1 MANKID
7 LHTHS
12 VCSDGTLTPKEL
24 AREAARAGLCAAALT
39 DHDTT
44 EGIPEF
50 SAECERIGI
59 EPVPGIEIGTKYKR
73 ELHIVGL
80 YAGGDEFD
88 SVVSRLKNGRGERN
102 RKMIKMLRDAGFDI
116 TENDI
121 TTHNDIESAGR
132 VHIANALLEKGY
144 VKTRD
149 EAFEKYIAKGRPYY
163 AERFSLTPE
172 ESVRFIKRCGG
183 TAVWAHPAQAAD
195 TEAEMTEIALRLK
208 AAGLDA
214 MECLYSRYT
223 DAETEMCMRTAKNA
237 GLLMSGG
244 SDFHGANKPDV
255 KLGVVNGGYVP
266 YEFLLKIKEK
276 CNGAVS

>member
-1 MANKID
+1 MISKID

-12 VCSDGTLTPKEL
+12 VCSDGTFTPTEL
-24 AREAARAGLCAAALT
+24 AREAKRAGLCAIALT

-50 SAECERIGI
+50 SAECARLGI
-59 EPVPGIEIGTKYKR
+59 EAVPGIEIGTRYKR

-80 YAGGDEFD
+80 YARGSEFD
-88 SVVSRLKNGRGERN
+88 EVVSQLKNGRGERN
-102 RKMIKMLRDAGFDI
+102 KRMIKMLRDAGFDI
-116 TENDI
+116 TEADI
-121 TTHNDIESAGR
+121 TADNDIESAGR
-132 VHIANALLEKGY
+132 VHIANALLKKGY
-144 VKTRD
+144 VSTRD
-149 EAFEKYIAKGRPYY
+149 EAFDKYIAKGRPYY
-163 AERFSLTPE
+163 AERFSMTPE

-183 TAVWAHPAQAAD
+183 AAIWAHPAQAAD
-195 TEAEMTEIALRLK
+195 NEAEMTEIALRLK
-208 AAGLDA
+208 TAGLDA

-223 DAETEMCMRTAKNA
+223 DAETQMCRRAAKNA

-255 KLGVVNGGYVP
+255 RLGVVNGGYVP
-266 YEFLLKIKEK
+266 YELLKMIKEN